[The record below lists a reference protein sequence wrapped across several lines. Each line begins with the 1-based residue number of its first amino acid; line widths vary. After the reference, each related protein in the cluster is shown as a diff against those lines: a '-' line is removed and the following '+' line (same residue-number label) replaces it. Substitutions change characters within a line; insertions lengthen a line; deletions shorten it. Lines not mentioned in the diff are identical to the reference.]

1 MKQNSQTEHHIL
13 IIEDDIT
20 LAGGLCRALQNEG
33 TETMYCTTLREAR
46 ERLEKQQAEEEQYS
60 LVLLDVNLPDGNG
73 FDFLQ
78 EIKRK
83 YDICVIML
91 TANDMETDIVA
102 GLELGADDYITKPF
116 SLAVLRARVET
127 QLRRVAQSRPTA
139 GEMISGSVIEESMVN
154 SNGAINGIEAAGDAL
169 SLAQEGWITDGAYR
183 FHFAKMLFL
192 HGEEQIE
199 LSKSEQKLLRVL
211 VENRGTTLT
220 REQLLDHIWSVD
232 AEFVD
237 ENTLS
242 VTVKRLRDKLDAHEV
257 IKTVYGIGYRW
268 GGVKVYRSANNSRC
282 ACIVQCD
289 TWVVNRIVNI

>member
-1 MKQNSQTEHHIL
+1 MWKKNNQMKHHVL
-13 IIEDDIT
+13 IIEDDVT

-33 TETMYCTTLREAR
+33 TETLYCATLREAG
-46 ERLEKQQAEEEQYS
+46 ELLEKQQAAEEQYS
-60 LVLLDVNLPDGNG
+60 LVILDVNLPDGNG

-127 QLRRVAQSRPTA
+127 QLRRATLSRPEK
-139 GEMISGSVIEESMVN
+139 GQEIVI
-154 SNGAINGIEAAGDAL
+154 D
-169 SLAQEGWITDGAYR
+169 DYR
-183 FHFAKMLFL
+183 FNFPQMLFW

-199 LSKSEQKLLRVL
+199 LSKSEQKLLRIL
-211 VENRGTTLT
+211 VENRGITLT
-220 REQLLDHIWSVD
+220 REQLLEYIWSVD

-237 ENTLS
+237 ENALS
-242 VTVKRLRDKLDAHEV
+242 VTVKRLRDKLGAQER
-257 IKTVYGIGYRW
+257 IRTVYGIGYRW
-268 GGVKVYRSANNSRC
+268 E
-282 ACIVQCD
+282 
-289 TWVVNRIVNI
+289 

>member
-13 IIEDDIT
+13 IIEDDVT
-20 LAGGLCRALQNEG
+20 LAGCLCRALQSNG
-33 TETMYCTTLREAR
+33 TEVLYCTTLREAR
-46 ERLEKQQAEEEQYS
+46 QLLEKQQTEGEQYA

-78 EIKRK
+78 EIKSK

-102 GLELGADDYITKPF
+102 GLNAGADDYITKPF

-127 QLRRVAQSRPTA
+127 QLRRVQAQARQK
-139 GEMISGSVIEESMVN
+139 GERLQEE
-154 SNGAINGIEAAGDAL
+154 NGWNALGDNDD
-169 SLAQEGWITDGAYR
+169 WIVDGPYR
-183 FHFAKMLFL
+183 FHFPKMLFM

-199 LSKSEQKLLRVL
+199 LSKSEQKLLRVFL
-211 VENRGTTLT
+211 ENRGITLT
-220 REQLLDHIWSVD
+220 REKLLDHIWSVD

-242 VTVKRLRDKLDAHEV
+242 VTVKRLRDKLNAQDR
-257 IKTVYGIGYRW
+257 IRTVYGIGYRW
-268 GGVKVYRSANNSRC
+268 E
-282 ACIVQCD
+282 
-289 TWVVNRIVNI
+289 

>member
-13 IIEDDIT
+13 IIEDDVT
-20 LAGGLCRALQNEG
+20 LAGGLCRALRNEG
-33 TETMYCTTLREAR
+33 TETLYCTTLREAR
-46 ERLEKQQAEEEQYS
+46 ELLERQLAAEEQYS

-78 EIKRK
+78 EIKRE
-83 YDICVIML
+83 YDMCVIML

-127 QLRRVAQSRPTA
+127 QLRRVAQSR
-139 GEMISGSVIEESMVN
+139 S
-154 SNGAINGIEAAGDAL
+154 AAGSAEGGNAADSSGKAGGT
-169 SLAQEGWITDGAYR
+169 AAGGAAPGIIGAGQEIVIDNYR
-183 FHFAKMLFL
+183 FNFPQMLFW

-211 VENRGTTLT
+211 VENRGITLT
-220 REQLLDHIWSVD
+220 REQLLEHIWSVD

-237 ENTLS
+237 ENVLA
-242 VTVKRLRDKLDAHEV
+242 VTVKRLRDKLDAQER
-257 IKTVYGIGYRW
+257 IRRVYGIGYRW
-268 GGVKVYRSANNSRC
+268 EL
-282 ACIVQCD
+282 
-289 TWVVNRIVNI
+289 